1 MLFKRRSQTKDAW
14 KITIPEKYGLEPHII
29 NTSPVV
35 LGCSMQCDIVINDPS
50 VCESHIQF
58 VLIKKGKYLELYDLA
73 ESNSGT
79 GGQNNRTFIDGEPL
93 LGKKRLAAQKDKN
106 FSLRAGEVNLSL
118 IYGPVTESSRVRHK
132 YLVRDKDIDWF
143 YLHEG
148 LEYGPVKLYEMVK
161 AIKAGALLPL
171 DDVWHSGL
179 QNRIKAFEIPD
190 LFAEKNLMPTL
201 SETVDSEKHVCP
213 YCWHGFKTEDLL
225 YIARHP
231 ALMGD
236 PVLGYDEQQRFV
248 PRHVKPLRRAVD
260 DRGEICTDMACPRCH
275 LRIPTPFLDSM
286 PLFFSIIGTPGSG
299 KSYYLATS
307 TWRLRTILPKY
318 FGLTF
323 EDIDNVTNQWINSYE
338 EKLFLP
344 ARGVNHSAIEKT
356 QIESGHTAKQVK
368 INAVS
373 MFLPLP
379 AIFSIISN
387 SRYHRPQGVH
397 NTLSF
402 YDNAGE
408 HFQTGQDV
416 IQKPG
421 SLHMLRANGYLVLF
435 DPTADPR
442 FTRVINTSLQEKIA
456 QTVYPQQKI
465 LIETIDRLR
474 KHTGL
479 NVKDKFNKPIVVGIS
494 KADLLMDYFI
504 KEGLNLSS
512 LPYRFLKKQTGIG
525 QRKGLENSANTNGFN
540 NNNLASDGEESGG
553 IREIGVLDMSH
564 IKNVSACIREL
575 FCRLTPEF
583 VNTIESFA
591 ENVIYLPVSAIGHQ
605 PEDRGVHPGDI
616 NPLWVE
622 VPFLYILSK
631 MGYIP
636 YITTK

>member
-1 MLFKRRSQTKDAW
+1 MLFKRPAQTKSAW
-14 KITIPEKYGLEPHII
+14 RITIPERYGMEPQIL

-35 LGCSMQCDIVINDPS
+35 LGCSIQCDIVIQDPS
-50 VCESHIQF
+50 LFAAHIQF
-58 VLIKKGKYLELYDLA
+58 VLIKDGKYLEIYDLA
-73 ESNSGT
+73 ARDSESEELKS
-79 GGQNNRTFIDGEPL
+79 RTELNGEPII
-93 LGKKRLAAQKDKN
+93 GKKRLTAQKGQN
-106 FSLRAGEVNLSL
+106 FTLKAGDVNLSL
-118 IYGPVTESSRVRHK
+118 TYGAVTEQTGVVK
-132 YLVRDKDIDWF
+132 KPLVREREIEWL
-143 YLHEG
+143 YLHDG
-148 LEYGPVKLYEMVK
+148 LQSGPVKFAEMARAVK
-161 AIKAGALLPL
+161 EGELLPL

-179 QNRIKAFEIPD
+179 KSRIKAFEIPD
-190 LFAEKNLMPTL
+190 LFTEKSSIPEL
-201 SETVDSEKHVCP
+201 SARADAQKHVCP
-213 YCWHGFKTEDLL
+213 YCWHGFKSEDLL

-248 PRHVKPLRRAVD
+248 PRRIMPHRRAVD
-260 DRGEICTDMACPRCH
+260 SRGEICPDMACPRCH
-275 LRIPTPFLDSM
+275 LRIPTPFLDSI

-307 TWRLRTILPKY
+307 TWRLRRVLPQY
-318 FGLTF
+318 FGLNF
-323 EDIDNVTNQWINSYE
+323 EDIDNVTNQWINDYE

-344 ARGVNHSAIEKT
+344 GRDVDYSSIEKT
-356 QIESGHTAKQVK
+356 QIESTHTAKQVK
-368 INAVS
+368 INAVT
-373 MFLPLP
+373 MFLPMP
-379 AIFSIISN
+379 AIFSLLSN
-387 SRYHRPQGVH
+387 SRYHRPQRVQ

-421 SLHMLRANGYLVLF
+421 SLHMLRAQGFLFLF

-442 FTRVINTSLQEKIA
+442 FTGLINASLREKII

-479 NVKDKFNKPIVVGIS
+479 NVKDRFRRPIVVGVS
-494 KADLLMDYFI
+494 KADLLMDHFMQA
-504 KEGLNLSS
+504 GLNLKS
-512 LPYRFLKKQTGIG
+512 LPYRILKKNPGIG
-525 QRKGLENSANTNGFN
+525 QRKGEKNTDNSISGKDRTNG
-540 NNNLASDGEESGG
+540 DGQSAATS
-553 IREIGVLDMSH
+553 EIGVLDLSH
-564 IKNVSACIREL
+564 INQISAFIREL

-591 ENVIYLPVSAIGHQ
+591 DNVIYLPVSAIGHQ
-605 PEDRGVHPGDI
+605 PDVKGVHPGDI
-616 NPLWVE
+616 HPLWVE

-636 YITTK
+636 HITT